1 RGGGVLHARHSSGVG
16 RLAPAALTELTS
28 AGAPGMLG
36 PRVHALHSEGAVLM
50 VRTRRRL
57 VPALGALTLAAGL
70 GLVGAGPA
78 LAGGP
83 GQGQGPGSGGGPGEC
98 RLAGSTLTFTGA
110 PEPDL
115 TETFTTY
122 ADTAGEWTGAD
133 STYSIPLKG
142 NTILWVFSDTFL
154 GEVAEDGSRPLDS
167 PFLNNSFVMQDR
179 RGELSTITGPDDTS

>member
-1 RGGGVLHARHSSGVG
+1 
-16 RLAPAALTELTS
+16 
-28 AGAPGMLG
+28 
-36 PRVHALHSEGAVLM
+36 M

-98 RLAGSTLTFTGA
+98 RLAGPTPAFTRA
-110 PEPDL
+110 PRGDP
-115 TETFTTY
+115 TATATTY
-122 ADTAGEWTGAD
+122 AHPAGEGTGGAPAD
-133 STYSIPLKG
+133 PTPLKG

-179 RGELSTITGPDDTS
+179 RGELSTITGPGDTSLIPQPTDEPQGWYWVGDGLQTPRGDVQV